1 METTVFHNAN
11 ILDCTGKDPYPGT
24 VVVAGDRIQAVGPS
38 DQVTTPRDAV
48 SVDLEGMTLM
58 PGLIDAHTHLGMVV
72 ADETISVENQ
82 YPGATYALYV
92 AQRIEECLMSGFT
105 TVRDAGMTDWT
116 FKLAVERGLIPGP
129 RMFVSNAF
137 ISQTGGHGDLRL
149 RHDRSPSHPPHRLM
163 PCPAICD
170 GEDQVRHVV
179 REQIRTGADQ
189 IKVMAG
195 GGVMSPTD
203 AVDVPQ
209 FTVEELA
216 AAVYEAKAVKKYV
229 MAHVFTPEGINNC
242 AQAGVTSVEHG
253 TFLDEESAALMRQ
266 HSMYLVPTLS
276 IVRLISQ
283 RVERGELP
291 DFVADK
297 LPLVR
302 DSAPEAVRIA
312 MDAGVAI
319 ASGSDVY
326 GPNAPNRG
334 WEVELKAGIMGPM
347 ASIISATRTNAE
359 LLGMQEHLGTLEAGK
374 IADLIAVKGNPL
386 DDGSLL
392 KDANNVE
399 MVVQAGRVVKGSN
412 GILRL
417 RWERLA

>member
-1 METTVFHNAN
+1 METTAFQNAN
-11 ILDCTGKDPYPGT
+11 VLDCTGRDPYPGT
-24 VVVAGDRIQAVGPS
+24 VVVEGDRIQAVGPV
-38 DQVTTPRDAV
+38 DQVSTPRDAM
-48 SVDLEGMTLM
+48 SIDLDGMTLM
-58 PGLIDAHTHLGMVV
+58 PGLIDVHTHLGMVV
-72 ADETISVENQ
+72 ADETVSVENQ

-105 TVRDAGMTDWT
+105 TVRDAGMTDWS

-149 RHDRSPSHPPHRLM
+149 RHDRSPPHPPHRLM

-170 GEDQVRHVV
+170 GEDQVRHMV
-179 REQIRTGADQ
+179 REQLRTGADQ

-242 AQAGVTSVEHG
+242 AQAGVASVEHG
-253 TFLDEESAALMRQ
+253 TFLDEESAAMMRQ
-266 HSMYLVPTLS
+266 QGMYLVPTLS
-276 IVRLISQ
+276 IVKLISQ
-283 RVERGELP
+283 RVEGGGLP
-291 DFVADK
+291 DFVAEK
-297 LPLVR
+297 LPPVR
-302 DSAPEAVRIA
+302 ESAPEAVRIA
-312 MDAGVAI
+312 MEAGVAI

-326 GPNAPNRG
+326 GPNAPNRA
-334 WEVELKAGIMGPM
+334 WEIELKAQIMGPM
-347 ASIISATRTNAE
+347 AAIISATRTNAQ
-359 LLGMQEHLGTLEAGK
+359 LLGMQDNLGTLEARK
-374 IADLIAVKGNPL
+374 IADLIAISGNPL
-386 DDGSLL
+386 EDMAFL
-392 KDANNVE
+392 KDATNVK
-399 MVVQAGRVVKGSN
+399 MVVQGGLVVKGDQLN
-412 GILRL
+412 HN
-417 RWERLA
+417 

>member
-1 METTVFHNAN
+1 MGTTVFHNAN
-11 ILDCTGKDPYPGT
+11 ILDCTGRDPYPGT
-24 VVVAGDRIQAVGPS
+24 VVVTGNRIEAGGPADLVS
-38 DQVTTPRDAV
+38 TPRDAT
-48 SVDLEGMTLM
+48 SIDLEGMTLM
-58 PGLIDAHTHLGMVV
+58 PGLIDVHTHLGMVV
-72 ADETISVENQ
+72 ADETVSVENQ

-105 TVRDAGMTDWT
+105 TVRDAGMTDWS

-137 ISQTGGHGDLRL
+137 ISQTGGHGDLRH
-149 RHDRSPSHPPHRLM
+149 RHDRSLAHPSHRLM
-163 PCPAICD
+163 PWPAICD
-170 GEDQVRHVV
+170 GEDQVRHMV
-179 REQIRTGADQ
+179 REQLRTGADQ

-229 MAHVFTPEGINNC
+229 MAHVFTPEGISNC
-242 AQAGVTSVEHG
+242 AQAGVASVEHG
-253 TFLDEESAALMRQ
+253 TFLDEESAAMMRQ
-266 HSMYLVPTLS
+266 HHMYLVPTLS

-291 DFVADK
+291 DFVAEK
-297 LPLVR
+297 LLLVR

-312 MDAGVAI
+312 LEAGVAI

-326 GPNAPNRG
+326 GPAAPNRG
-334 WEVELKAGIMGPM
+334 GEIELKAEIMGPM
-347 ASIISATRTNAE
+347 AAVISATRTNAQ
-359 LLGMQEHLGTLEAGK
+359 LLGMQDHLGTLEAGK
-374 IADLIAVKGNPL
+374 IADMIAVNGDPL
-386 DDGSLL
+386 QDVSLL
-392 KDANNVE
+392 KDAAKVKL
-399 MVVQAGRVVKGSN
+399 VVQAGQVVKDGN
-412 GILRL
+412 G
-417 RWERLA
+417 A

>member
-11 ILDCTGKDPYPGT
+11 VLDCTGRDPYHGT
-24 VVVAGDRIQAVGPS
+24 VVVAEDRIQAVGPA
-38 DQVTTPRDAV
+38 DQVSTPRDAM
-48 SVDLEGMTLM
+48 SVDLQGMTLM

-72 ADETISVENQ
+72 SDETVSAEDLH
-82 YPGATYALYV
+82 PGATYALYV

-105 TVRDAGMTDWT
+105 TVRDAGMTDWS
-116 FKLAVERGLIPGP
+116 FKHAVERGLVPGP

-137 ISQTGGHGDLRL
+137 ISQTGGHGDLRH
-149 RHDRSPSHPPHRLM
+149 RHDRGPSRPPHRLM
-163 PCPAICD
+163 PRPAICD
-170 GEDQVRHVV
+170 GEAQVRHMV
-179 REQIRTGADQ
+179 REQLRTGADQ

-216 AAVYEAKAVKKYV
+216 VAAYEAKAVKKYV
-229 MAHVFTPEGINNC
+229 MAHVFTPEGIINC

-253 TFLDEESAALMRQ
+253 TFLDEESAEIMRQ
-266 HSMYLVPTLS
+266 HQMYLVPTLS
-276 IVRLISQ
+276 VVGLISQ
-283 RVERGELP
+283 RVDEGGLP
-291 DFVADK
+291 DFVAEK

-312 MDAGVAI
+312 LEAGVAI

-326 GPNAPNRG
+326 GPNATNRG
-334 WEVELKAGIMGPM
+334 WEIELKAEIMGPM
-347 ASIISATRTNAE
+347 ASIISATRTNAQ
-359 LLGMQEHLGTLEAGK
+359 LLGMQDHLGTLEAGK

-386 DDGSLL
+386 EDVSLL
-392 KDANNVE
+392 KDASNVA
-399 MVVQAGRVVKGSN
+399 MVIQAGRVVKDSG
-412 GILRL
+412 R
-417 RWERLA
+417 A